1 MERGGYRGRGRDGGG
16 GYRGRG
22 RDGGGGGG
30 RGRGRDGGVGG
41 GRGRGRGGQGGGYHH
56 QQEQGRGSRQG
67 GAERWEQRPRQFDSN
82 VESSLRRSQAVGST
96 WVSGSGEGSSSAGGA
111 WKGTT
116 SQDQSVQVG
125 PTSRTY
131 LTAARPVQLQPQRS
145 SPEPVPGPAFQEL
158 QKLKISES
166 PLASSHPE
174 DTNKNLPMKRPDKG
188 GTLAIRPARLCVNH
202 FPVKFGPQTIILHY
216 DVDIKPEVPRRNG
229 RLVKVSKSDFS
240 VIRNKLSSDD
250 PVQFPLSMTAYDG
263 EKNIFSAVPLPTGRF
278 NVKVPEGEDTQGG
291 SYIVAIKL
299 VNELKLCKLK
309 EYLSGCLSSIPRDIL
324 QGLDLVMKENPARN
338 MIPVGRIFFPYG
350 EGYDLKRGIMASR
363 GFQHSLKPTSQGLAM
378 CLDYSVLPFLKPLPV
393 IDFLKQ
399 HISGFDINNFQKYG
413 RKVHDTLKDLKVT
426 VTHRKT
432 KQKYVIR
439 GLADQ
444 NARQSSFNLEDPD
457 RQNPPRR
464 VRLVDYFREKYDKDI
479 KYKDIPCLDL
489 GKGNKMN
496 YVPMEF
502 CLLVVGQRYPK
513 ENLDKNAALMLKGM
527 SLVRPEVRQT
537 EICNMVRS
545 EDGPCGGVLAQNFG
559 LEVNMNM
566 TTVTGRVIGP
576 PELKLG
582 APNGGV
588 SKVTVDKEKCQW
600 NLVGRSVVEGKRI
613 DRWGVVDFRSYHGE
627 ILNPDRFIPRLIV
640 RCKNLGIHMAEPIIY
655 EWTEMDMLSNVDR
668 LRELLESINAVPCKD
683 GSAGLQFLLCAMSSK
698 DNGYKNLKWVSETQV
713 GIVTQCC
720 LSYNANKANDQYLA
734 NLAIKINAKLGGS
747 NIELNQPL
755 AHFGNK
761 GNVMFVGADVNHPA
775 SRNFTSPSIAA
786 VVATMNW
793 PAANRYAARVCP
805 QEHRK
810 EKILNFGE
818 TCLELV
824 ESFARF
830 NNVRPDKIVVFRDG
844 VSESQF
850 DMVLNEELVDLKR
863 ALERINYSPTIT
875 LIVAQ
880 KRHQTRFFPAS
891 RGDGC
896 STGNVYPG
904 TVVDTIVVHPFE
916 FDFYLCSHY
925 GSIGTSKP
933 THYHVLWDEHRFTS
947 DLLQKLI
954 YDLCF
959 TFARCTKPV
968 SLVPPVYYAD
978 LVAYRGRLYYEAMEG
993 VYVHPGTRASSST
1006 SLASSASPPS
1016 QDFYKLHAGLEN
1028 IMFFV

>member
-1 MERGGYRGRGRDGGG
+1 
-16 GYRGRG
+16 
-22 RDGGGGGG
+22 
-30 RGRGRDGGVGG
+30 
-41 GRGRGRGGQGGGYHH
+41 
-56 QQEQGRGSRQG
+56 
-67 GAERWEQRPRQFDSN
+67 
-82 VESSLRRSQAVGST
+82 
-96 WVSGSGEGSSSAGGA
+96 
-111 WKGTT
+111 
-116 SQDQSVQVG
+116 
-125 PTSRTY
+125 
-131 LTAARPVQLQPQRS
+131 
-145 SPEPVPGPAFQEL
+145 
-158 QKLKISES
+158 
-166 PLASSHPE
+166 
-174 DTNKNLPMKRPDKG
+174 
-188 GTLAIRPARLCVNH
+188 
-202 FPVKFGPQTIILHY
+202 
-216 DVDIKPEVPRRNG
+216 
-229 RLVKVSKSDFS
+229 
-240 VIRNKLSSDD
+240 
-250 PVQFPLSMTAYDG
+250 
-263 EKNIFSAVPLPTGRF
+263 
-278 NVKVPEGEDTQGG
+278 
-291 SYIVAIKL
+291 
-299 VNELKLCKLK
+299 
-309 EYLSGCLSSIPRDIL
+309 
-324 QGLDLVMKENPARN
+324 
-338 MIPVGRIFFPYG
+338 
-350 EGYDLKRGIMASR
+350 
-363 GFQHSLKPTSQGLAM
+363 
-378 CLDYSVLPFLKPLPV
+378 
-393 IDFLKQ
+393 
-399 HISGFDINNFQKYG
+399 
-413 RKVHDTLKDLKVT
+413 
-426 VTHRKT
+426 
-432 KQKYVIR
+432 
-439 GLADQ
+439 
-444 NARQSSFNLEDPD
+444 
-457 RQNPPRR
+457 
-464 VRLVDYFREKYDKDI
+464 
-479 KYKDIPCLDL
+479 
-489 GKGNKMN
+489 
-496 YVPMEF
+496 
-502 CLLVVGQRYPK
+502 
-513 ENLDKNAALMLKGM
+513 
-527 SLVRPEVRQT
+527 
-537 EICNMVRS
+537 
-545 EDGPCGGVLAQNFG
+545 
-559 LEVNMNM
+559 MNM

-582 APNGGV
+582 APSGGV
-588 SKVTVDKEKCQW
+588 IKVKVDKEKCQW

-627 ILNPDRFIPRLIV
+627 ILDPHRFIPRLIV

-655 EWTEMDMLSNVDR
+655 KWTEMDMLSSVDR
-668 LRELLESINAVPCKD
+668 LRELLESINAEPCKD

-720 LSYNANKANDQYLA
+720 LSHNANKTNDQYLA

-747 NIELNQPL
+747 NIELNEPL

-793 PAANRYAARVCP
+793 PTANRYAARVCP

-818 TCLELV
+818 TCLDLV

-863 ALERINYSPTIT
+863 AFERINYSPTIT

-891 RGDGC
+891 QGDGC

-1006 SLASSASPPS
+1006 SLASAASPPN
-1016 QDFYKLHAGLEN
+1016 QDFYKLHADLEN